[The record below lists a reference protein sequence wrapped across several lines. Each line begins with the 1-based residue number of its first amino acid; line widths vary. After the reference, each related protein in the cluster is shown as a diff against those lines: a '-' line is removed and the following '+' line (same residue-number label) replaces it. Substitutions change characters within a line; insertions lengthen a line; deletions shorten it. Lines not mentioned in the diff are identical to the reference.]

1 LKGDKMIFS
10 ICLAMFITMEDLLLR
25 CENIQEIMLVMENLP
40 HMFRKPQDLLTMV
53 VQDPKCRVG
62 KKRIRD
68 LRKHY
73 RTEIIDELESY

>member
-25 CENIQEIMLVMENLP
+25 CENIQEIMVVMENLP
-40 HMFRKPQDLLTMV
+40 HMFRKPQDLLAMV
-53 VQDPKCRVG
+53 VQDPKCRVD
-62 KKRIRD
+62 KKRIGD
-68 LRKHY
+68 LRKHF